1 VKKRQKG
8 GVLKMQTGGLPDFK
22 IDDPYLPSNE
32 GGTTIGNVVPEPTT
46 TMDVEDYMGQSVTN
60 PTMPAQSQ
68 FVPQTQAIQPGEE
81 VSPEAYALQGQ
92 PDIPISQATTTQAQ
106 GPAVSPAAQVSPALI
121 GTTTPTAT
129 AQQGTGLT
137 QQAVAQQGVVS
148 PQALAQ
154 AQQGVSQGLVQQA
167 DVTQRQV
174 TAPEQVTG
182 AVADTSFLAGTTPA
196 QTDFV
201 SQVEG
206 ATMAVTPEMTVQGQL
221 ARISQQF
228 TDGQVPS
235 WAAGVVRNATAVMA
249 QRGLAASSM
258 AGAAITQAI
267 LEASVPIATA
277 DAQTYYNTAVKIM
290 DNQQQANLTNTQ
302 NNLNVSL
309 ANMSNRQQTA
319 LAKMQVQAALAG
331 QTLSNQQQ
339 ANILNAEKFAE
350 AANLNFT
357 QEQQRV
363 FSNSKMVETLNLQ
376 NLNNAQT
383 VALSNAANFAKMDT
397 ANLNNRQQA
406 MVLNAQGF
414 LQMDMSNLS
423 NAQQIET
430 INQQARLQTL
440 LSDQAAQN
448 AAQNFNAT
456 SQNQVNQFFE
466 TLASDIRKLNATQA
480 NSHEQ
485 FNAGQ
490 ANALSQ
496 FRATMQNTR
505 EQFNTK
511 NALEIAQ
518 SNATWR
524 RNVNTAN
531 TASVNAANQINAA
544 NYLGISNQALA
555 NIWQQYRDEADYV
568 YNSSENAQDRAFN
581 YAMAVL
587 DAKVSADQYDKYLDE
602 QSSSAIG
609 GFIAELGIA
618 AINRGIFG

>member
-1 VKKRQKG
+1 MKKRQ
-8 GVLKMQTGGLPDFK
+8 
-22 IDDPYLPSNE
+22 E

-60 PTMPAQSQ
+60 PAMPQQGQYVPISQ
-68 FVPQTQAIQPGEE
+68 QIQPGEE

-92 PDIPISQATTTQAQ
+92 PDIPISQATATQAQ
-106 GPAVSPAAQVSPALI
+106 APTVSPAATVSPALVA
-121 GTTTPTAT
+121 TDTPTAT

-137 QQAVAQQGVVS
+137 QQAVAAQGVMS

-154 AQQGVSQGLVQQA
+154 AQQGVAQGLVQRA
-167 DVTQRQV
+167 DTTQRQI
-174 TAPEQVTG
+174 TAPELITG
-182 AVADTSFLAGTTPA
+182 ATADTAFLAGTAPA
-196 QTDFV
+196 QTDFT

-277 DAQTYYNTAVKIM
+277 DAQTYYTTAVKIM

-302 NNLNVSL
+302 NNLNVAL

-331 QTLSNQQQ
+331 QELSNQQQ
-339 ANILNAEKFAE
+339 ANILNAEKYAE
-350 AANLNFT
+350 AAGVNFT

-363 FSNSKMVETLNLQ
+363 FANAKVVETLGLQ
-376 NLNNAQT
+376 NLNNSQAT
-383 VALSNAANFAKMDT
+383 ALANAATIAQMDM

-423 NAQQIET
+423 KAQQAET
-430 INQQARLQTL
+430 LNQQARIQTL
-440 LSDQAAQN
+440 LADQASRN

-456 SQNQVNQFFE
+456 SQNQVNQFFAS
-466 TLASDIRKLNATQA
+466 LASDIEKLNTTQSNAT
-480 NSHEQ
+480 SQ

-496 FRATMQNTR
+496 FRGTMKNTR
-505 EQFNTK
+505 EQFNTT
-511 NALEIAQ
+511 NAVTIAQ

-531 TASVNAANQINAA
+531 TAAVNAANQLNAA
-544 NYLGISNQALA
+544 NYLNISNTALN
-555 NIWQQYRDEADYV
+555 NIWQQYRDEADYA
-568 YNSSENAQDRAFN
+568 YTSSENAQDRAFN
-581 YAMAVL
+581 YAMAIL
-587 DAKVSADQYDKYLDE
+587 DADIQADLYNQYLDE
-602 QSSSAIG
+602 KSSNAIG
-609 GFIAELGIA
+609 SFITALGIA
-618 AINRGIFG
+618 AINRGT